1 MRGWILTGYLGQL
14 RGTTTSRDWVDEG
27 MSIWTPAGWKSF
39 PRYPMVREIDG
50 KQNLFARLVETLP
63 MAMLGYGV
71 GDREPI
77 EAFDQLLSLG
87 NEAPEGGVQPQGT
100 HSRFSPTFEHWLLE
114 GKLEEPT
121 VGIES
126 PPAPNQSDCGAI
138 GSDSVSRDERRA
150 RFASTLEALDELRFK
165 VAFDQLDGVNENTYG
180 NWEPYW
186 DLGAIGLEATQALR
200 SALAG
205 LDQVSEAEK
214 SLPSNV

>member
-1 MRGWILTGYLGQL
+1 
-14 RGTTTSRDWVDEG
+14 
-27 MSIWTPAGWKSF
+27 
-39 PRYPMVREIDG
+39 MVREIDG

-87 NEAPEGGVQPQGT
+87 NEAPEGGVQPQGI
-100 HSRFSPTFEHWLLE
+100 HSRFSPTFESWLLE
-114 GKLEEPT
+114 GKLEEPIDG
-121 VGIES
+121 VES